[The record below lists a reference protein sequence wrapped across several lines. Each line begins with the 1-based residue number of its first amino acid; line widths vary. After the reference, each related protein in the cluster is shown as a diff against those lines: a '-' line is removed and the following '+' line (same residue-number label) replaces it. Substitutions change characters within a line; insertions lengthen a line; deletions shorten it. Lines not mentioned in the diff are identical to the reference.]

1 MDILAKEYSNIIVGH
16 RGIGLLQGIVL
27 NEEIIDAKK
36 ITINAFEKGLLI
48 VPAGLNVVRIVPPL
62 IISKNEINIVLKKLS
77 LIFKG
82 L

>member
-1 MDILAKEYSNIIVGH
+1 M
-16 RGIGLLQGIVL
+16 GLLRGIVL

-36 ITINAFEKGLLI
+36 ITISAFEKGLLV
-48 VPAGLNVVRIVPPL
+48 VPAGINVVRILPPL
-62 IISKNEINIVLKKLS
+62 IISRNEMNIVLKKLS